1 MPHKML
7 KLSTLAI
14 LIAGA
19 SQASAAVYTVVPVD
33 KGNENIS
40 KVIKDLDYFSEA
52 QANANSTP
60 ITVLSTDIKPSGE
73 KANCFTGVECAVD
86 DYTVTGVARRG
97 TQGAPINDV
106 VAYNQND
113 QHVNDLFE
121 LEQYCNDNINNGY
134 CSNVQEGYM
143 SWAGMQYFG
152 ENYNPN
158 DSMSNKGVGGLQK
171 KQASWKN
178 NYYSNSFA
186 LDDGKHI
193 TSFADLGE
201 DNYSG
206 SKKDKLG
213 TIIGHPTT
221 DAVANGIVG
230 DYVYG
235 TTTSA
240 LFKNTDGNMPRAF
253 EKRGFVNTV
262 SKKVELLP
270 VSKDSDFVNNMGQ
283 TEANSAVVL
292 ENGDLLVVGSSSYA
306 PSFYFGGRDDDKLP
320 DTDDI
325 GIAAGGLDFGKL
337 KQCITN
343 PNLYYSQWECQ
354 FSTFANE
361 AAFWIVNSNGDISD
375 LNSGS
380 LNLVEGDNR
389 EKLAPIDDEEHL
401 SFQSSAKAVAIDSK
415 TNNPIVVGFSTVDVN
430 NDYYAMQAA
439 YFTSESNG
447 SSYQWKSHII
457 PGLNIEP
464 GDNREFTYTI
474 ANGVNSSSVIVG
486 DAKGNGTKPQRA
498 FIYQVD
504 KGNAQFFDQL
514 APSLFFKNSNSHAAA
529 VNDNDQAVGWVDIES
544 SNGKEAR
551 HRGFTYVAKDAVIK
565 NANGDV
571 VLASNTAWALDDLT
585 NDNGAGFNSI
595 ANSYRIFEAT
605 DINNAGV
612 IAATAFYCAGGYE
625 NLSKLAHCNGTEQ
638 QVVVKLVPNAD
649 ATANDIH
656 PRAKDEESPLKRS
669 GGSLGILALTA
680 LGFIGFRRRK

>member
-33 KGNENIS
+33 NGNKNIS

-52 QANANSTP
+52 QANANEIPISVFSTG
-60 ITVLSTDIKPSGE
+60 IKASVDGE
-73 KANCFTGVECAVD
+73 NCFIDKCVEVVNGQTVVLKN
-86 DYTVTGVARRG
+86 YGVTGAARRG
-97 TQGAPINDV
+97 TQGTPINDT

-113 QHVNDLFE
+113 QHVNDFSE
-121 LEQYCNDNINNGY
+121 LEQYCDANLNIGY

-152 ENYNPN
+152 DNYNPN
-158 DSMSNKGVGGLQK
+158 ASMSNEGVGGLQK
-171 KQASWKN
+171 KQAAWKN
-178 NYYSNSFA
+178 DYYSNSFA

-193 TSFADLGE
+193 TSFADLGK

-213 TIIGHPTT
+213 TIIDHPTT

-262 SKKVELLP
+262 SKKVELPP
-270 VSKDSDFVNNMGQ
+270 VSKGSDFVNNMGQ
-283 TEANSAVVL
+283 TEANGAVVL
-292 ENGDLLVVGSSSYA
+292 TNGDLLVVGSSSYA
-306 PSFYFGGRDDDKLP
+306 PSFYFDGRDDDKLP

-343 PNLYYSQWECQ
+343 PDVYYSRWECQ

-361 AAFWIVNSNGDISD
+361 AAYWLVNTDGTVTSHAISA
-375 LNSGS
+375 GS
-380 LNLVEGDNR
+380 GDNR
-389 EKLAPIDDEEHL
+389 DGLAVIDKDNDSL
-401 SFQSSAKAVAIDSK
+401 SFQASAQAVALD
-415 TNNPIVVGFSTVDVN
+415 TNGEPIAVGYSTADVRD
-430 NDYYAMQAA
+430 DYYAMQAA
-439 YFTSESNG
+439 YFTA
-447 SSYQWKSHII
+447 KSADLTSWTRTLI
-457 PGLNIEP
+457 PGLDIKP
-464 GDNREFTYTI
+464 GDDRDFTYTI
-474 ANGVNSSSVIVG
+474 ANGVNSKSVIVG
-486 DAKGNGTKPQRA
+486 DAKGNSEKPQRA
-498 FIYQVD
+498 FVYKAGQS
-504 KGNAQFFDQL
+504 KAQFFDDL
-514 APSLFFKNSNSHAAA
+514 APTIFFKDSNSNAAA
-529 VNDNDQAVGWVDIES
+529 INNNGQVVGWVDVEA
-544 SNGKEAR
+544 SNGAEAR
-551 HRGFTYVAKDAVIK
+551 HRAFTYI
-565 NANGDV
+565 N
-571 VLASNTAWALDDLT
+571 STAQGPLKTGGAWMLDDLT
-585 NDNGAGFNSI
+585 NDPSAGVGSL
-595 ANSYRIFEAT
+595 ANSYRIHDAT
-605 DINNAGV
+605 GINNAGV
-612 IAATAFYCAGGYE
+612 IAATASYCQDGYA
-625 NLSKLAHCNGTEQ
+625 NLSKLAHCNSTEQ
-638 QVVVKLVPNAD
+638 QVIVKLVPNAN
-649 ATANDIH
+649 ATAADIH
-656 PRAKDEESPLKRS
+656 PRAKDEDQPLKRS